1 MNLNSWNLPKNI
13 PEPFLK
19 DLKQII
25 GAALQAVDPASTV
38 KRQIKLQDGK
48 LQINGKPVLDCKPDA
63 RFRVTAFGKAALE
76 MVYGLDQVLGEQIT
90 GGVVVTKHVA
100 TSRDLPGD
108 RYSFYYGNH
117 PVPGENSV
125 AAARAV
131 LAFLN
136 TRSKDDVFISLISGG
151 GSSLLCLPEEP
162 LTLKDMQAVTS
173 SLLASGAT
181 IQEMNIIRKHLD
193 RVKGGKLAAIMT
205 GMPLV
210 SLVISDVV
218 DNSLSSIASGPTV
231 PDTSTFQDVEAIIS
245 RYALWEKIPVA
256 VKGFILDGIAGKSP
270 ETIQAAH
277 PAFGRTAA
285 AIIASNR
292 DAMSAAK
299 TKAES
304 FGYKVMIDDDP
315 FTGEASSLGEILV
328 RKARKMQQAALDSGI
343 PACVIFGGES
353 TVTIRGTGRGGR
365 NQEVALGAISA
376 LAETKNEILVT
387 LATDGEDGPTDAAG
401 ACVTSS
407 TLRDSE
413 ARNQDVLQALRNNNS
428 YEFAQK
434 AGLLIKTGQTGT
446 NVNDLVFWFYT
457 PWPSL
462 KNPEPF
468 HPH

>member
-1 MNLNSWNLPKNI
+1 MNLNSWNFPNNI
-13 PEPFLK
+13 PKPFSK

-25 GAALQAVDPASTV
+25 GAAIQAVDPASAV
-38 KRQIKLQDGK
+38 IRHVGFQDGK

-63 RFRVTAFGKAALE
+63 RFRVAAFGKAALE
-76 MVYGLDQVLGEQIT
+76 MVYGLDQVFGEQIT
-90 GGVVVTKHVA
+90 GGIVVTKHAAV
-100 TSRDLPGD
+100 SCDLPGD
-108 RYSFYYGNH
+108 RFSIYYGNH
-117 PVPGENSV
+117 PVPGEKSV
-125 AAARAV
+125 EAARAV
-131 LAFLN
+131 VAFLN
-136 TRSKDDVFISLISGG
+136 ACNKDDVFIFLISGG

-162 LTLKDMQAVTS
+162 LTLKDLQAVTS
-173 SLLASGAT
+173 ALLASGAT

-193 RVKGGKLAAIMT
+193 KVKGGKLAAVVT

-231 PDTSTFQDVEAIIS
+231 PDASTFLDVEAIVS

-256 VKGFILDGIAGKSP
+256 VRRFILDGMSGKSP
-270 ETIQAAH
+270 ETIQDGH
-277 PAFGRTAA
+277 PTFAKAAA
-285 AIIASNR
+285 AIIASNH

-299 TKAES
+299 AKAES
-304 FGYKVMIDDDP
+304 FGFKVMMDDKP
-315 FTGEASSLGEILV
+315 FTGEASSLGEKLV

-353 TVTIRGTGRGGR
+353 TVTIHGTGKGGR
-365 NQEVALGAISA
+365 NLEVALGAISA
-376 LAETKNEILVT
+376 LAETTDETLVT

-413 ARNQDVLQALRNNNS
+413 ARNLDVLRALRNNNS
-428 YEFAQK
+428 YEFAQN
-434 AGLLIKTGQTGT
+434 AGLLIKTGPTGT

-457 PWPSL
+457 P
-462 KNPEPF
+462 
-468 HPH
+468 

>member
-1 MNLNSWNLPKNI
+1 MNLNSWNFPNNI
-13 PEPFLK
+13 PKPFSK

-25 GAALQAVDPASTV
+25 GAAIQAVDPASAV
-38 KRQIKLQDGK
+38 IRHVGFQDGK

-63 RFRVTAFGKAALE
+63 RFRVAAFGKAALE

-90 GGVVVTKHVA
+90 GGIVVTKHAAV
-100 TSRDLPGD
+100 SCDLPGD
-108 RYSFYYGNH
+108 RFSIYYGNH
-117 PVPGENSV
+117 PVPGEKSV
-125 AAARAV
+125 EAARAV
-131 LAFLN
+131 VAFLN
-136 TRSKDDVFISLISGG
+136 ACNKDDVFIFLISGG

-162 LTLKDMQAVTS
+162 LTLKDLQAVTS
-173 SLLASGAT
+173 ALLASGAT

-193 RVKGGKLAAIMT
+193 KVKGGKLAAVVT

-231 PDTSTFQDVEAIIS
+231 PDASTFLDVEAIVS

-256 VKGFILDGIAGKSP
+256 VRRFILDGMSGKSP
-270 ETIQAAH
+270 ETIQDGH
-277 PAFGRTAA
+277 PTFAKAAA
-285 AIIASNR
+285 AIIASNH

-299 TKAES
+299 AKAES
-304 FGYKVMIDDDP
+304 FGFKVMMDDKP
-315 FTGEASSLGEILV
+315 FTGEASSLGEKLV

-353 TVTIRGTGRGGR
+353 TVTIHGTGKGGR
-365 NQEVALGAISA
+365 NLEVALGAISA
-376 LAETKNEILVT
+376 LAETTDETLVT

-413 ARNQDVLQALRNNNS
+413 ARNLDVLRALRNNNS
-428 YEFAQK
+428 YEFAQN
-434 AGLLIKTGQTGT
+434 AGLLIKTGPTGT

-457 PWPSL
+457 P
-462 KNPEPF
+462 
-468 HPH
+468 